1 MLDVGAWDLEFGI
14 WNLGFGFWCLE
25 FGTWF
30 IDTPNSRPPSPNS
43 GPWTPDL
50 FHYTKFQTILK
61 IQNYYY
67 LCSMNLTEA
76 KQHFISS
83 WGAFGT
89 HWGINRTMAQIHA
102 LLLVSPEAMTQ
113 DDIMDKL
120 NISRGN
126 TNMNIRE
133 LIDWSLV
140 ERVLI
145 PGERKEYFS
154 AEKDIWKVVKQIVK
168 ERKKRELEPML
179 DLLDKLESVEG
190 DRKDPEVKAFV
201 DAVSGIKKIGH
212 QADSTLDVMIKAEE
226 NWFIGNLMKF
236 FK

>member
-1 MLDVGAWDLEFGI
+1 M
-14 WNLGFGFWCLE
+14 
-25 FGTWF
+25 
-30 IDTPNSRPPSPNS
+30 
-43 GPWTPDL
+43 
-50 FHYTKFQTILK
+50 K
-61 IQNYYY
+61 
-67 LCSMNLTEA
+67 LTEA
-76 KQHFISS
+76 RQQFISS

-102 LLLVSPEAMTQ
+102 LLLVSHDPLTQ
-113 DDIMDKL
+113 DDIMEEL

-133 LIDWSLV
+133 LVNWGLV

-154 AEKDIWKVVKQIVK
+154 AEKDMWKVVTLIVK

-179 DLLDKLESVEG
+179 HLLDRLEAVEG
-190 DRKDPEVKAFV
+190 DKREKEVKTFV
-201 DAVSGIKKIGH
+201 ETIGSIKKLGN
-212 QADSTLDVMIKAEE
+212 QANKTLDTLIRAEE
-226 NWFIGNLMKF
+226 SWFVGNLLKL